1 MIEEGWGRR
10 VKRRTKE
17 EGGRKRGKV
26 GEEGGKMRVHIK
38 SVHMS
43 VPCDGAINIGH
54 HDLVSVVPEIQCA
67 LGLSGTLHRL
77 PWQHEMK
84 DNINT
89 EELLEHD

>member
-1 MIEEGWGRR
+1 MG
-10 VKRRTKE
+10 K
-17 EGGRKRGKV
+17 EGGRKRGRA
-26 GEEGGKMRVHIK
+26 GEKGGKKRGREREKERGGLVGGRKRVHFK

-54 HDLVSVVPEIQCA
+54 YDLVSVVPEIQCA

-84 DNINT
+84 R
-89 EELLEHD
+89 